1 MNPNLQPVFF
11 TDLDDTL
18 FQTKRK
24 MQDELNMTAVTA
36 AALDRSLLPRS
47 FMSEEQ
53 TNFVNWLF
61 EHADVIPVTARG
73 TEEIGRVQLPFSS
86 WRVTTHGAVILNVDG
101 SVNAD
106 WQSRIL
112 ADIAPY
118 YDRLITLQKEIEN
131 RMAQCDLNAWVRI
144 NYEYGDVPI
153 YFVMKHRDSTK
164 IDELYRFAD
173 EIEAE
178 LGTEGFYIH
187 RNSNNI
193 AWIPLPIEKG
203 HAVRW
208 LIEHLRKERGYFPII
223 GMGDSLSDYSFMKLC
238 TWFAMPQKS
247 QFTEAINHKV
257 FGE

>member
-1 MNPNLQPVFF
+1 MDHKVQPVVF

-24 MQDELNMTAVTA
+24 MTGELNLQAVEV
-36 AALDRSLLPRS
+36 AALDRSLTPRS

-53 TNFVNWLF
+53 TNFVHWLF
-61 EHADVIPVTARG
+61 DHADVIPVTARG

-86 WRVTTHGAVILNVDG
+86 WRVTTHGAVILNADG
-101 SVNAD
+101 SINSD
-106 WQSRIL
+106 WSERIL
-112 ADIAPY
+112 EEIAPY
-118 YDRLITLQKEIEN
+118 HDRLVALQKEIEV
-131 RMAQCDLNAWVRI
+131 RMAEHNLDAWVRI

-164 IDELYRFAD
+164 IEELYQFAD
-173 EIEAE
+173 EIEAD

-203 HAVRW
+203 HAVKW
-208 LIEHLRKERGYFPII
+208 LIKRLRKERGYFPVI

-238 TWFAMPQKS
+238 TWFAMPQRS
-247 QFTEAINHKV
+247 QFTDALNQKI